1 MCCYDLSYKI
11 LPLVKNHVVGAKQ
24 SYLKPEISDC
34 IHSSLSDS
42 SLTKTVIENLR
53 VSSLAEFYPEVDYQ
67 YALLKFPL
75 EIEKKKVSFIDNI
88 A

>member
-1 MCCYDLSYKI
+1 MCCYDQPYKI
-11 LPLVKNHVVGAKQ
+11 LPLVKYHMAGAQQ

-34 IHSSLSDS
+34 VHSRLSDS

-53 VSSLAEFYPEVDYQ
+53 VSSLAEFYLEVDYQ
-67 YALLKFPL
+67 YVVFKFPL
-75 EIEKKKVSFIDNI
+75 EIGKKVSFIDNI